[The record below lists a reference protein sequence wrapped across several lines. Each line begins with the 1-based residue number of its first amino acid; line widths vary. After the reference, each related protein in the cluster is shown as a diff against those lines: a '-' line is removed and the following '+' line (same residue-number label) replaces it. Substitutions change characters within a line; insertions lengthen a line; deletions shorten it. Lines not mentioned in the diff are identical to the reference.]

1 MESGFGQNLEG
12 FLIKG
17 NLSLVPS
24 ANPSLQGDGSVE
36 GSGILYFDSI
46 REYNYSSG
54 VNIQDVSFQN
64 GKLTIPYTIPSDN
77 ATSASVI
84 IDGGM
89 SIKHTQNASST
100 TSGGALTV
108 VGGAAIGKD
117 LLVGGVVNM
126 TGNAIKNLAYPVIG
140 SDGVNKDYVDSVAGR
155 VSGNFTT
162 GQVIFA
168 DSNGDAIR
176 GYSFLKIDSGKL
188 DLSIPLSI
196 TNTSNADGSSAS
208 LQIFGGVN
216 IKKDT
221 IVEGLIN
228 LSGNSIINLSS
239 PVNNLDAANKEYV
252 DNLIT
257 NLTFGNIS
265 GNFTTGQLI
274 VADTSGNTIRGYDT
288 LTFDGTTLT
297 LFNTSN
303 NSFVCYGGISI
314 NKDAFIGGV
323 LDVNNNNIINVA
335 DPVNNLDAV
344 NKEYVDNLITN
355 LTFGNISGNFTS
367 GQLIVAD
374 TSGNNI
380 RGFDNFTFTS
390 NANGSGSV
398 ILSNVT
404 DIRIQNTS
412 NATGL
417 TNGGTLS
424 SLGGASFQKDVYIG
438 GVLDVNLQNIKSV
451 ADPIDDYDAVN
462 KEYVDSLFA
471 DCCSGSGGGG
481 SGISTNVFNL
491 NNNVLSP
498 EDIPIFYYPESILA
512 FTASVYVQYNNTSTA
527 LYTIRGIHCGDSWD
541 ITSSYIGNP
550 LGINFYIRNNSGQ
563 GLLQY
568 TNKNTSGFA
577 SIRFS
582 TSSNIDISSSSNQL
596 NIPILDNITTFTN
609 IPILSFPSGSVDS
622 FKLIAFVSSE
632 LDDQCGMF
640 FLNSVYTNGV
650 WVLNSHNIGSI
661 GGIEFSISNS
671 GVVQYK
677 NKNNNLANDYTVRV
691 VQYSFLTAQSRIILD
706 ANTIDPTNINTT
718 DLAFENITNFQ
729 LSLVANDIVTNKS
742 ALYEIHGILDGTVW
756 KINSRYIGDD
766 LGVKFFINTIS
777 GNTGILQYTNNNTDN
792 VNIRYNKR
800 LQNLFETLTVT
811 LGGTGNSRFTP
822 YAVLRGNGTNPIIGT
837 DDFIYQ
843 DYKLTLGEE
852 SSIVLKNTT
861 TATSLTNGG
870 SLISY
875 GGASF
880 QKDVFIGGQLDVNLQ
895 NIKNVADPIVDYDAV
910 NKRYVDTA
918 IDNLDLNNN
927 DNIIEQNQLLNNNVS
942 IPQDI
947 SGFQFDDT
955 VRAFISNVHV
965 QSGSNNALYTIRGIN
980 CNTHWLLTSSLIG
993 NPCGVDFHI
1002 RKQSGIGFVQYTNQN
1017 LLGSTAI
1024 KYTTNSSIY
1033 TNASSSQIN
1042 YNLLPNQVSFTEI
1055 PILTFSNSILDSVKL
1070 LIYVSSNIDNRY
1082 GLILANCVLRNNQ
1095 WNINTHNI
1103 GDISGIRF
1111 GIRSDSGSSVIEY
1124 TNTNVSSDYTIR
1136 VTNINILNTLDSF
1149 TLARNT
1155 TTLTEIDT
1163 PLLRLPIDL
1172 YYFQMSIYVN
1182 VPLSN
1187 KSALYEVQ
1195 GVVCNNEW
1203 TINSRYTG
1211 DYTGVKFY
1219 MTTVSSV
1226 GYLTFTNINNVDAY
1240 IKFVKDVPLTS
1251 LKPLHV
1257 SKGGTGSSY
1266 LNPYTILRGNGT
1278 SSIIGTAD
1286 LIYQDNK
1293 LIVGNNSSIIITNTS
1308 SSINLTTGSTFVA
1321 YGGVSINKELFIG
1334 KQLVVKDV
1342 DITPNI
1348 DDISAEREFSG
1359 QNNIMVPNNVTGF
1372 VFTELSTKSF
1382 SAMACVSIQTNSD
1395 EFDALYEIKGLK
1407 KRSGWMI
1414 DYKHIGD
1421 DLGINFTI
1429 NSNGQI
1435 QYTTTNTP
1443 DWLSTTIKFRATTT
1457 TCI

>member
-17 NLSLVPS
+17 NLSLAPS

-36 GSGILYFDSI
+36 GSGTLYFDSI

-64 GKLTIPYTIPSDN
+64 NKLTIPYTIPSDN

-84 IDGGM
+84 IDGGI

-108 VGGAAIGKD
+108 VGGVSIGKD
-117 LLVGGVVNM
+117 LLVGGEVNM
-126 TGNAIKNLAYPVIG
+126 TGNAIKNLAYPTIG
-140 SDGVNKDYVDSVAGR
+140 SDGVNKDYVDNVAGR

-176 GYSFLKIDSGKL
+176 GYDFFKIDSGKL
-188 DLSIPLSI
+188 DLSVPLSI

-216 IKKDT
+216 IKQDT

-239 PVNNLDAANKEYV
+239 PVNNLDAVNKDYV

-265 GNFTTGQLI
+265 GNFTYGQLI

-314 NKDAFIGGV
+314 NKDVFIGGV
-323 LDVNNNNIINVA
+323 LNVNNNNIINVA

-355 LTFGNISGNFTS
+355 LTFGNISGNFTQ
-367 GQLIVAD
+367 GQLIIAD
-374 TSGNNI
+374 TSGNTI
-380 RGFDNFTFTS
+380 RGFDNLTFTS
-390 NANGSGSV
+390 NVNSGGSV
-398 ILSNVT
+398 ILNNVT
-404 DIRIQNTS
+404 DIRIENTS
-412 NATGL
+412 NATSL
-417 TNGGTLS
+417 TNGGTLT

-462 KEYVDSLFA
+462 KEYVDNLIA
-471 DCCSGSGGGG
+471 NINSGQS
-481 SGISTNVFNL
+481 ISTNTFNL
-491 NNNVLSP
+491 NNNILIP
-498 EDIPIFYYPESILA
+498 ETIPIFYYPESIKA
-512 FTASVYVQYNNTSTA
+512 FTANVFVQRTLDNKVNTSSFVI
-527 LYTIRGIHCGDSWD
+527 YGIHCEDGWK
-541 ITSSYIGNP
+541 ITTSYIGDP
-550 LGINFYIRNNSGQ
+550 LDIKFYIIDNAGQ
-563 GLLQY
+563 GILQY
-568 TNKNTSGFA
+568 TNKNTSGFS

-582 TSSNIDISSSSNQL
+582 TTSKIDELASTNQQNINVL
-596 NIPILDNITTFTN
+596 GNVNVFTN
-609 IPILSFPSGSVDS
+609 ISELAFTSSLVDS
-622 FKLIAFVSSE
+622 FKLIAFVSSVT
-632 LDDQCGMF
+632 DDKCGL
-640 FLNSVYTNGV
+640 FLINGICSNNG
-650 WVLNSHNIGSI
+650 W
-661 GGIEFSISNS
+661 EISNYCLGDIS
-671 GVVQYK
+671 GFTFGIDATSGILQYK
-677 NKNNNLANDYTVRV
+677 NSNTSNDYIIRV
-691 VQYSFLTAQSRIILD
+691 KQSSFLKTQTSLILD
-706 ANTIDPTNINTT
+706 ANTNIVTNITG
-718 DLAFENITNFQ
+718 DSLKFENVTNFQ
-729 LSLVANDIVTNKS
+729 ISIVATIPIQNKS
-742 ALYEIHGILDGTVW
+742 ALYEINAVLTNNIW
-756 KINSRYIGDD
+756 KLNSRYIGDD
-766 LGVKFFINTIS
+766 LEIKFFINTIG
-777 GNTGILQYTNNNTDN
+777 GNIGILQYTNNNIDN
-792 VNIRYNKR
+792 VYIRYDKR
-800 LQNLFETLTVT
+800 IPNLFEPLGVTV
-811 LGGTGNSRFTP
+811 GGTGNSRFIP
-822 YAVLRGNGTNPIIGT
+822 YAVLRGNGTEPILAT
-837 DDFIYQ
+837 DDFIYK
-843 DYKLTLGEE
+843 DYKLTLGED

-910 NKRYVDTA
+910 NKLYVDTA

-942 IPQDI
+942 VPQDI

-955 VRAFISNVHV
+955 VRAFISNIHV
-965 QSGSNNALYTIRGIN
+965 QSGSNTALYTIRGIN

-1002 RKQSGIGFVQYTNQN
+1002 RKQDSVGYVQYTNQN
-1017 LLGSTAI
+1017 LSGSTAI
-1024 KYTTNSSIY
+1024 KYTTNSTIY

-1042 YNLLPNQVSFTEI
+1042 YNLLSNQVSFTEI

-1082 GLILANCVLRNNQ
+1082 GLVLANCVLRNNQ

-1103 GDISGIRF
+1103 GDVNGIRF
-1111 GIRSDSGSSVIEY
+1111 RIRSDINSSVIEY
-1124 TNTNVSSDYTIR
+1124 TNTNSSSDYTIR
-1136 VTNINILNTLDSF
+1136 VTNINILNTLDEF
-1149 TLARNT
+1149 TLAANT
-1155 TTLTEIDT
+1155 NILTEIDT
-1163 PLLRLPIDL
+1163 PLLRMPIDL

-1187 KSALYEVQ
+1187 KSALCEIQ

-1219 MTTVSSV
+1219 MTTVSSI
-1226 GYLTFTNINNVDAY
+1226 GYLTFTNVNNVDAY

-1251 LKPLHV
+1251 LRPLHV
-1257 SKGGTGSSY
+1257 SKGGTGSTY

-1278 SSIIGTAD
+1278 SPIIGTTD

-1293 LIVGNNSSIIITNTS
+1293 LIVGNNSQIVITNTS
-1308 SSINLTTGSTFVA
+1308 SCLNLSTGSTFVA

-1348 DDISAEREFSG
+1348 DDISAEREFFG
-1359 QNNIMVPNNVTGF
+1359 GNNISLPNDVTGF
-1372 VFTELSTKSF
+1372 VFTESSTKSF
-1382 SAMACVSIQTNSD
+1382 SAMACVSIETNSD

-1407 KRSGWMI
+1407 KRSGWII
-1414 DYKHIGD
+1414 DCKYIGD

-1429 NSNGQI
+1429 KSNGQI
-1435 QYTTTNTP
+1435 QYTTTNTLN
-1443 DWLSTTIKFRATTT
+1443 WLSTTIKFRATTT
-1457 TCI
+1457 TY